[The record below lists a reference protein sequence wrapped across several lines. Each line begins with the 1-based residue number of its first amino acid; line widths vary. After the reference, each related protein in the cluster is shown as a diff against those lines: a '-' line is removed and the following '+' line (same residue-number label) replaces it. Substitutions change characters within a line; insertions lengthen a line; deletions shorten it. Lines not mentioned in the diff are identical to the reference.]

1 MSPPNSATSRFT
13 AVHARILGDAAVR
26 LWGLS
31 PRERLARLLRR
42 AGVGHVGDAAEPVP
56 GDGSML
62 LVRGDYVYDDRVVTA
77 LVRTPNV
84 LLRVTGDDGP
94 RIVAAHVPAALAARA
109 REVVGAE
116 AAAPDLPGV
125 AVEEPASLASASQV
139 QLRKLE
145 RPFVRRARPEQRRE
159 LEDRLFT
166 GAYKGVTDLVTK
178 WAWPRPARRVTAL
191 CVAAG
196 LRPNHVT
203 LLGLALVVVAGLA
216 FAAGERG
223 WGLAAAWLMTFLDTV
238 DGKLAR
244 VTVTSSRVGH
254 WLDHGVDLVHPPLWY
269 IAWGIG
275 LATFEPGV
283 PGLSLT
289 AALWLIVIGYVVGRL
304 VEGAFHLIAPFS
316 IFLWHRFDSYS
327 RLITARRNPNLIWL
341 TAAALLGRPDLGLLA
356 VAAWTALSSLVLLG
370 RLAMAARARHATGPL
385 RSWLVDAPQDAPAR
399 SLATRIFATS
409 AD

>member
-1 MSPPNSATSRFT
+1 MSTV
-13 AVHARILGDAAVR
+13 VHARILADAAVR

-42 AGVGHVGDAAEPVP
+42 AGVANVGDAAEPAP
-56 GDGSML
+56 AEGSML

-77 LVRTPNV
+77 LVRTPSV
-84 LLRVTGDDGP
+84 LLRVPGDDGP
-94 RIVAAHVPAALAARA
+94 SIVAAHVPAALAARA
-109 REVVGAE
+109 HAVVSG

-125 AVEEPASLASASQV
+125 TVTEPASLASASQV

-178 WAWPRPARRVTAL
+178 WAWPRPARWVTAL
-191 CVAAG
+191 CVAGG

-203 LLGLALVVVAGLA
+203 LLGLAMVVLAGLA
-216 FAAGERG
+216 FAAGERS

-254 WLDHGVDLVHPPLWY
+254 WLDHGVDLIHPPLWY

-275 LATFEPGV
+275 LGTFEPGV
-283 PGLSLT
+283 PGLSLA
-289 AALWLIVIGYVVGRL
+289 AALWMIVVGYVVGRL

-341 TAAALLGRPDLGLLA
+341 TAAALFGRPDLGLLA
-356 VAAWTALSSLVLLG
+356 VAAWTALSSLVLLA
-370 RLAMAARARHATGPL
+370 RLAMAAHARHTTGPL
-385 RSWLVDAPQDAPAR
+385 RSWLVDAPQDSPAR

>member
-1 MSPPNSATSRFT
+1 MSLSNSTASPPA
-13 AVHARILGDAAVR
+13 AVHARILADAAVR

-31 PRERLARLLRR
+31 PRERLARLLHR
-42 AGVGHVGDAAEPVP
+42 ARVAHVGDAAEPVP
-56 GDGSML
+56 AECSMVL
-62 LVRGDYVYDDRVVTA
+62 MRGDYVYDDRVVTA

-94 RIVAAHVPAALAARA
+94 TIVAAHVPAALAARA
-109 REVVGAE
+109 REVVSGSAS
-116 AAAPDLPGV
+116 PDLPGV
-125 AVEEPASLASASQV
+125 AVKEPASLASASQV

-178 WAWPRPARRVTAL
+178 WVWPRPARWVTGL
-191 CVAAG
+191 CVAGG

-203 LLGLALVVVAGLA
+203 LFGLAMVILAGLA
-216 FAAGERG
+216 FAYGERG

-244 VTVTSSRVGH
+244 VTVTSSRFGH

-275 LATFEPGV
+275 LETFGPGV
-283 PGLSLT
+283 PGLSLVWV
-289 AALWLIVIGYVVGRL
+289 LWVIVVGYVVGRL
-304 VEGAFHLIAPFS
+304 VEGAFYLMAPFS
-316 IFLWHRFDSYS
+316 IFLWRRIDSYS

-341 TAAALLGRPDLGLLA
+341 TAGALLGRPDLGLVA
-356 VAAWTALSSLVLLG
+356 VAAWAALSSLVLLV
-370 RLAMAARARHATGPL
+370 RLAMAARERYASGPL
-385 RSWLVDAPQDAPAR
+385 RSWLVDATQAPPAR

-409 AD
+409 AGD

>member
-1 MSPPNSATSRFT
+1 MSPPNSATSSPAR
-13 AVHARILGDAAVR
+13 VHARIVADATVR

-31 PRERLARLLRR
+31 PRERLVRLLRR
-42 AGVGHVGDAAEPVP
+42 AGVAHVGDAAEPVP
-56 GDGSML
+56 AGASIL
-62 LVRGDYVYDDRVVTA
+62 LVRGDWVYDDRVVAA

-84 LLRVTGDDGP
+84 LLRVTGDGGP
-94 RIVAAHVPAALAARA
+94 CVVAAHVPATLAARA
-109 REVVGAE
+109 REVVGDGAS
-116 AAAPDLPGV
+116 PDLPGV

-145 RPFVRRARPEQRRE
+145 RPFVRQARPEQRRE

-178 WAWPRPARRVTAL
+178 WAWPVPARWVTAL
-191 CVAAG
+191 CVAGG

-254 WLDHGVDLVHPPLWY
+254 WLDHGVDLIHPPLWY
-269 IAWGIG
+269 LAWGIG
-275 LATFEPGV
+275 LGTFEPGV
-283 PGLSLT
+283 PGLSL
-289 AALWLIVIGYVVGRL
+289 AATLWLIVVGYVVGRL

-316 IFLWHRFDSYS
+316 IFLWRHFDSYS

-341 TAAALLGRPDLGLLA
+341 TAATLLGRPDLGLLA
-356 VAAWTALSSLVLLG
+356 VAAWTTLSSLVLLV
-370 RLAMAARARHATGPL
+370 RLAMAARTRQATGPL
-385 RSWLVDAPQDAPAR
+385 RSWLVDAPQDSPAP
-399 SLATRIFATS
+399 SLAARIFATS
-409 AD
+409 ADR

>member
-1 MSPPNSATSRFT
+1 MSTV
-13 AVHARILGDAAVR
+13 VHARILADAAVR

-42 AGVGHVGDAAEPVP
+42 AGVANVGDAAEPAP
-56 GDGSML
+56 AEGSML

-77 LVRTPNV
+77 LVRTPSV
-84 LLRVTGDDGP
+84 LLRVPGDDGP
-94 RIVAAHVPAALAARA
+94 SIVAAHVPAALAARA
-109 REVVGAE
+109 HAVVSG

-125 AVEEPASLASASQV
+125 TVTEPASLASASQV

-178 WAWPRPARRVTAL
+178 WAWPRPARWVTAL
-191 CVAAG
+191 CVAGG

-203 LLGLALVVVAGLA
+203 LLGLAMVVLAGLA

-254 WLDHGVDLVHPPLWY
+254 WLDHGVDLIHPPLWY

-275 LATFEPGV
+275 LGTFEPGV
-283 PGLSLT
+283 PGLSLA
-289 AALWLIVIGYVVGRL
+289 AALWMIVVGYVVGRL

-356 VAAWTALSSLVLLG
+356 VAAWTALSSLVLLA
-370 RLAMAARARHATGPL
+370 RLAMAARARHTTGPL
-385 RSWLVDAPQDAPAR
+385 RSWLVDAPQDSPAR

>member
-1 MSPPNSATSRFT
+1 
-13 AVHARILGDAAVR
+13 
-26 LWGLS
+26 
-31 PRERLARLLRR
+31 
-42 AGVGHVGDAAEPVP
+42 
-56 GDGSML
+56 ML

-77 LVRTPNV
+77 LVRTPSV
-84 LLRVTGDDGP
+84 LLRVPGDDGP
-94 RIVAAHVPAALAARA
+94 SIVAAHVPAALAARA
-109 REVVGAE
+109 HAVVSG

-125 AVEEPASLASASQV
+125 TVTEPASLASASQV

-178 WAWPRPARRVTAL
+178 WAWPRPARWVTAL
-191 CVAAG
+191 CVAGG

-203 LLGLALVVVAGLA
+203 LLGLAMVVLAGLA

-254 WLDHGVDLVHPPLWY
+254 WLDHGVDLIHPPLWY

-275 LATFEPGV
+275 LGTFEPGV
-283 PGLSLT
+283 PGLSL
-289 AALWLIVIGYVVGRL
+289 AATLWMIVVGYVVGRL

-356 VAAWTALSSLVLLG
+356 VAAWTALSSLVLLA
-370 RLAMAARARHATGPL
+370 RLAMAARARHTTGPL
-385 RSWLVDAPQDAPAR
+385 RSWLVDAPQDSPAR

>member
-1 MSPPNSATSRFT
+1 L
-13 AVHARILGDAAVR
+13 VHARILADAAVR

-31 PRERLARLLRR
+31 PRERLTRLLHR
-42 AGVGHVGDAAEPVP
+42 AGVAHVGDAAEPVP
-56 GDGSML
+56 AQGSML
-62 LVRGDYVYDDRVVTA
+62 LVRGDYVYDDRVVSA

-84 LLRVTGDDGP
+84 LLRVTDDDGP
-94 RIVAAHVPAALAARA
+94 SIVAAHVPAALAAQA
-109 REVVGAE
+109 REVVSGGAVY
-116 AAAPDLPGV
+116 DLPGV
-125 AVEEPASLASASQV
+125 TVTEPASLASASRV

-145 RPFVRRARPEQRRE
+145 RPFVRRARPERRRE

-178 WAWPRPARRVTAL
+178 WLWPRPARWVTGL
-191 CVAAG
+191 CVAGG

-203 LLGLALVVVAGLA
+203 LLGLAMVVVAGLA
-216 FAAGERG
+216 FAHGERG

-244 VTVTSSRVGH
+244 VTVTSSRFGH

-275 LATFEPGV
+275 LGTLEAGLG
-283 PGLSLT
+283 GLSLPWV
-289 AALWLIVIGYVVGRL
+289 LGVIVVGYVIGRL

-316 IFLWHRFDSYS
+316 IFLWRRVDSYS

-341 TAAALLGRPDLGLLA
+341 TAAALLGRPDLGLVA
-356 VAAWTALSSLVLLG
+356 VAAWTALSSLVLLV
-370 RLAMAARARHATGPL
+370 RLATAARERRVSGPL
-385 RSWLVDAPQDAPAR
+385 RSWLIDATQDLPAR

>member
-1 MSPPNSATSRFT
+1 
-13 AVHARILGDAAVR
+13 
-26 LWGLS
+26 
-31 PRERLARLLRR
+31 
-42 AGVGHVGDAAEPVP
+42 
-56 GDGSML
+56 
-62 LVRGDYVYDDRVVTA
+62 
-77 LVRTPNV
+77 V
-84 LLRVTGDDGP
+84 LLRVTDDDGP
-94 RIVAAHVPAALAARA
+94 SIVAAHVPAALAARA
-109 REVVGAE
+109 REVVSGT
-116 AAAPDLPGV
+116 AAPELPGV
-125 AVEEPASLASASQV
+125 TISEPASLASASQV

-145 RPFVRRARPEQRRE
+145 RPFVRRARPERRRE

-178 WAWPRPARRVTAL
+178 WLWPRPARWVTGL
-191 CVAAG
+191 CVAG
-196 LRPNHVT
+196 RLRPNHVT
-203 LLGLALVVVAGLA
+203 LLGVVMVVVAGLA
-216 FAAGERG
+216 FADGARG

-275 LATFEPGV
+275 LGTFDPGL
-283 PGLSLT
+283 PGLSLGWV
-289 AALWLIVIGYVVGRL
+289 LGVIVVGYVVGRL

-316 IFLWHRFDSYS
+316 IFLWRRIDSYS
-327 RLITARRNPNLIWL
+327 RLVTARRNPNLIWL

-356 VAAWTALSSLVLLG
+356 VAAWTALSSLVLLV
-370 RLAMAARARHATGPL
+370 RLAMAARERCVSGPL
-385 RSWLVDAPQDAPAR
+385 RSWLIDATQDPPAR